1 MVRSID
7 RKTVGA
13 LLRTSPS
20 LFFTQLFPKVE
31 NIRDFECPWHLHA
44 ISRHLLEMYD
54 GACRRLIINAP
65 PRSLKT
71 SLANSY
77 FIPWLLGKDPTL
89 KIMVVT
95 YGDDL
100 SSTLAKATKRVLL
113 HPAYKAIFPH
123 VVLEN
128 DNMQATRLRTLQGGN
143 VIFTSLH
150 GVMTGLG
157 ADWIILDDPLQ
168 AAHMRSETRQE
179 DVVQVFKQSISTR
192 LNNPESGRILLI
204 QQRISPNDLCG
215 ALTELPRHPWKVL
228 SLPARFDEA
237 AQFDLGMS
245 GTKDVTAGELL
256 TPTRMSERFLQE
268 KQAEMGD
275 AAFYA
280 QYLQTPLYESNCPID
295 FDKIK
300 YISRQEFDDMGPV
313 PTIYQSWDTALSNK
327 PTADYSAVTTWAK
340 CEDGRFVLLDAER
353 YRVTSEILQSI
364 IVRQARAHSARFVFV
379 EAANH
384 AIDLIRMVD
393 AEMPE
398 GCIVRAVPTKG
409 SSKLQRLEAQLH
421 KINTG
426 KVVFLSDAPRLDLVV
441 RELRQFP
448 GGRYDDLVDSFS
460 QALGQMGLG
469 TGKPYWRI
477 S

>member
-1 MVRSID
+1 MTHNISHRDVD
-7 RKTVGA
+7 A
-13 LLRTSPS
+13 LLRRSPS

-31 NIRDFECPWHLHA
+31 NIRDFECPWHLHV
-44 ISRHLLEMYD
+44 ISQHLLEMYS
-54 GACRRLIINAP
+54 GPCRRLIINAP

-71 SLANSY
+71 SVANSY
-77 FIPWLLGKDPTL
+77 FIPWLLGKDPAL

-100 SSTLAKATKRVLL
+100 SSTLAKATKKVLL
-113 HPAYKAIFPH
+113 HPAYKRIFPH
-123 VVLEN
+123 VMLEN
-128 DNMQATRLRTLQGGN
+128 DNMQATRLRTIQGGH

-179 DVVQVFKQSISTR
+179 DVVQIFKQSISTR
-192 LNNPESGRILLI
+192 LNTPENGRILLI

-215 ALTELPRHPWKVL
+215 ALTELPKHPWKVL
-228 SLPARFDEA
+228 SLPARFDED
-237 AQFDLGMS
+237 AQFDLGMF

-256 TPTRMSERFLQE
+256 TPTRMSEHFLQE

-280 QYLQTPLYESNCPID
+280 QYLQMPLYDSNCPID

-300 YISRQEFDDMGPV
+300 YIGRQEFEDMDDV
-313 PTIYQSWDTALSNK
+313 PTIYQSWDTALSDK

-340 CEDGRFVLLDAER
+340 FQDGRFVLLDAER
-353 YRVTSEILQSI
+353 YRVTSETLQNI
-364 IVRQARAHSARFVFV
+364 IVRQARAHSARFVCI

-384 AIDLIRMVD
+384 AIDLIRMVN
-393 AEMPE
+393 AELPE
-398 GCIVRAVPTKG
+398 GCTVRSVPTNG

-426 KVVFLSDAPRLDLVV
+426 KVFFLSDTPKLDLVV

-469 TGKPYWRI
+469 TGKAYWRI